1 MGRHRK
7 YHTDEER
14 KLANRK
20 KSKAYY
26 YRHHEEICSNCRK
39 VKSRDNPGS
48 SSSQKTSSTLPISPN
63 SQEPQ
68 MKSNRFK
75 DPKYWVQR
83 ALKQKEGVANL
94 TDHQPLHK
102 FLVDLCNDLAQA
114 NATQRGAAECI
125 EEYLNGL
132 AAIRK
137 RVDTCHGY
145 VLDLVGV
152 GPDLSTV
159 SSVYRAVDAVVR
171 PLEEIE
177 VMIMIDLD
185 HFRREYSQNGI
196 TSFLN

>member
-39 VKSRDNPGS
+39 VKSRDNP
-48 SSSQKTSSTLPISPN
+48 
-63 SQEPQ
+63 
-68 MKSNRFK
+68 NRFK